1 MIMSTSNS
9 YFYKYGETYEDYTGN
24 KKSYPNNH
32 KMEIKDKHIS
42 YFMKTTEDVYI
53 KPMFG
58 TLFLVITDSLKD
70 KYDSFVF
77 QKIIKIKKVCILIL
91 FP

>member
-1 MIMSTSNS
+1 
-9 YFYKYGETYEDYTGN
+9 
-24 KKSYPNNH
+24 
-32 KMEIKDKHIS
+32 MEIKDKHIS

-58 TLFLVITDSLKD
+58 TLVLVITDSLKD

-77 QKIIKIKKVCILIL
+77 QKIIKIKKGMFLIL
-91 FP
+91 FS

>member
-1 MIMSTSNS
+1 
-9 YFYKYGETYEDYTGN
+9 
-24 KKSYPNNH
+24 
-32 KMEIKDKHIS
+32 
-42 YFMKTTEDVYI
+42 MKTTEDVYI

-58 TLFLVITDSLKD
+58 TLVLVITDSLKD

-77 QKIIKIKKVCILIL
+77 QKIIKIKKGMFLIL